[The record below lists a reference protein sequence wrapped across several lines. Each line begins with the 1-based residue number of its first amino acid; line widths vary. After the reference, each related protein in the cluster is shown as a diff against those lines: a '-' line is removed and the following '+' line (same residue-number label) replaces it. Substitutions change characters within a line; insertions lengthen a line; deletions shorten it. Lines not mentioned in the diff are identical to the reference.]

1 MAAMGY
7 AYTLWLCMLYV
18 YAIPISM
25 TKYDYDSQF
34 INGKLMLSTA
44 ACASRTKPELLCA
57 TTWCITMP
65 SVYCP

>member
-25 TKYDYDSQF
+25 SMTKYDYDSQF
-34 INGKLMLSTA
+34 INGKLMLSTV
-44 ACASRTKPELLCA
+44 ACASRTK
-57 TTWCITMP
+57 
-65 SVYCP
+65 V